1 MRKRSASEIL
11 SDDAYSLLGIAKVI
25 TKLRKAGEEFDEKE
39 LRHAYK
45 QQEVNQRTQR
55 QKKPVKQL
63 KITGPPGSYQIDL
76 VFLPKYRSSN
86 RGVTTFL
93 LLVEIPSR
101 KAFAYPIKSK
111 KPSDILDAYE
121 KFYEDHDGNLSNV
134 YGDDEFNSRWF
145 RAFNDV
151 LNVNVH
157 TGVAKDDHISK
168 YSDRLGIIDRLV
180 RTLRKLMNKY
190 MLLQNTTQWSKWL
203 PEIISL
209 YNKIPHASLNDRTPD
224 EASADVNGL
233 QKRFMM
239 DVQHNQAEDTENV
252 TPVSVGDTV
261 RILTKKE
268 TFAKEGP
275 TFSKALYV
283 VVKKDG
289 YKWRVHP
296 QSGGPLL
303 RRKLADNDILVV
315 DAHSLVALPDR
326 PIRQDIDSAVER
338 HRTRLQREGIIR
350 EKTDLD
356 LAVAPPIKVKL
367 RLKPKTVKDPIKVT
381 LRPKPKSGDA
391 REKIMKTFNRLKD
404 MEDVGEQPPV

>member
-1 MRKRSASEIL
+1 MKTAQEIL
-11 SDDAYSLLGIAKVI
+11 SDDDYSLLGIAKVI
-25 TKLRKAGEEFDEKE
+25 TKLHRAGEEFDEKE

-45 QQEVNQRTQR
+45 QLEVNQRTQR
-55 QKKPVKQL
+55 QKKPDKKL

-76 VFLPKYRSSN
+76 IFLPYYRSSN
-86 RGVTTFL
+86 RRVTTFL

-101 KAFAYPIKSK
+101 KAFAYPIKSQNS
-111 KPSDILDAYE
+111 SDILDAYE

-134 YGDDEFNSRWF
+134 YGDDQFNSEWF

-157 TGVAKDDHISK
+157 TGIAKDDHISK
-168 YSDRLGIIDRLV
+168 HSNRLGIIDRLV

-190 MLLQNTTQWSKWL
+190 MLLHNTTQWSKWL

-209 YNKIPHASLNDRTPD
+209 YNKTPHASLNDRTPD
-224 EASADVNGL
+224 EASADVNGME
-233 QKRFMM
+233 KRFRM
-239 DVQHNQAEDTENV
+239 DVRHNQAEDTKKV

-261 RILTKKE
+261 RILTKKK

-275 TFSKALYV
+275 TFSKELYV

-289 YKWRVHP
+289 YKWRVHLK
-296 QSGGPLL
+296 SGGPVI
-303 RRKLADNDILVV
+303 RRKLADNDMLVV
-315 DAHSLVALPDR
+315 DADTLVPLPDE

-338 HRTRLQREGIIR
+338 HRTRLLREGIIR
-350 EKTDLD
+350 EKSDLD

-367 RLKPKTVKDPIKVT
+367 RLKPKVVKDPIKVT
-381 LRPKPKSGDA
+381 IPA
-391 REKIMKTFNRLKD
+391 RGARDKMMKTFNRLKD
-404 MEDVGEQPPV
+404 MDDVGAQEPQV

>member
-1 MRKRSASEIL
+1 MKTAKEIL

-55 QKKPVKQL
+55 QKKPDKHL

-76 VFLPKYRSSN
+76 IFLPKYRSSN
-86 RGVTTFL
+86 RGVETFL

-134 YGDDEFNSRWF
+134 YADNEFKPEWF
-145 RAFNDV
+145 KAFNDV

-157 TGVAKDDHISK
+157 TGIAKDDHISK
-168 YSDRLGIIDRLV
+168 HSNRLGIIDRLV

-190 MLLQNTTQWSKWL
+190 MLLHNSTQWSKWL
-203 PEIISL
+203 PDIISL
-209 YNKIPHASLNDRTPD
+209 YNKTPHASLNDRTPD

-233 QKRFMM
+233 EKRFKM
-239 DVQHNQAEDTENV
+239 DVRHNQAEDTEKV
-252 TPVSVGDTV
+252 SPVSVGDTV

-275 TFSKALYV
+275 TFSKELYV

-296 QSGGPLL
+296 KTGGPLE
-303 RRKLADNDILVV
+303 RRKLADNDMLVI
-315 DAHSLVALPDR
+315 DADTLVALPDR
-326 PIRQDIDSAVER
+326 PIRQDIDTAVER

-350 EKTDLD
+350 KKSDLD
-356 LAVAPPIKVKL
+356 LAVALPKAVKDPPKVP
-367 RLKPKTVKDPIKVT
+367 RPKNSVKDPIKIT
-381 LRPKPKSGDA
+381 YRRD
-391 REKIMKTFNRLKD
+391 KIMDIFKRLND
-404 MEDVGEQPPV
+404 MEDVGEEPPV